1 VGTLGCFVRR
11 RIAETE
17 QVFALS
23 NNHVLADVNRLPI
36 GTKITQPG
44 PETGVSNPADVFAA
58 LSEFV
63 PIDFPKGRFARED
76 NEFDAA
82 IAGVTDMGAISRGKI
97 LGIPNYDP
105 VIADPVPG
113 MAVIKSGRTGVTTGH
128 VTAVGVHGVQVNYG
142 TEANPIIAT
151 FTDTIEIVGD
161 GGQPFS
167 LPGDSGSVILEK
179 ATGKPVA
186 LLFAGDGRTT
196 TTCSFARVCRHF
208 QVEPV

>member
-1 VGTLGCFVRR
+1 M
-11 RIAETE
+11 
-17 QVFALS
+17 S

-44 PETGVSNPADVFAA
+44 PETGVSSPADVFAA

-63 PIDFPKGRFARED
+63 RIDFPKDRFARED
-76 NEFDAA
+76 NQFDAA
-82 IAGVTDMGAISRGKI
+82 IAGVTDMGAVKLGKI
-97 LGIPNYDP
+97 LGIPNYNP

-113 MAVIKSGRTGVTTGH
+113 MEVIKSGRTTGVTTGH
-128 VTAVGVHGVQVNYG
+128 VTAVGVHGVQINYG
-142 TEANPIIAT
+142 SEANPIIAT
-151 FTDTIEIVGD
+151 FNDTIEIIGD
-161 GGQPFS
+161 GAQPFS
-167 LPGDSGSVILEK
+167 LPGDSGSVVLEK

-196 TTCSFARVCRHF
+196 TTCSFGGVCRHF